1 MTVVFRSP
9 DQLTAADFEA
19 VIDSLFEVPGQS
31 PDLPLERLIL
41 RQVVRH
47 EPARPL
53 DRDRFSLLLH
63 GSRTD
68 MAIDGQ
74 IVGLV
79 HEVLGAMRLF
89 TVPIGRNADGTVRYQ
104 IVFS

>member
-1 MTVVFRSP
+1 MV
-9 DQLTAADFEA
+9 
-19 VIDSLFEVPGQS
+19 
-31 PDLPLERLIL
+31 
-41 RQVVRH
+41 RQDPV
-47 EPARPL
+47 EPSTRE
-53 DRDRFSLLLH
+53 RFSLFLH

-68 MAIDGQ
+68 VAIDGQ

-89 TVPIGRNADGTVRYQ
+89 MVPIGRNADGTVRYQ